1 MLGLVDDIIG
11 ISEIGIK
18 AQQMNALINVKTA
31 EKGLRFG
38 HTKCKTMVVGKNTE
52 SVVTN
57 PLVVDNWKTDY
68 LPNHKTG
75 EATLTETYKGKIEM
89 EPVLQQKYLG
99 FVISNQNNNMAN
111 IQEVKKKSIGIT
123 KKLIE
128 KLNSLKLKKYYFECG
143 LIFMNVILRGSIL
156 YASETYYNL
165 KEKEIRI
172 IERIEENFMRKL
184 LKTPASCPVV
194 QLYLELSQ
202 YPARFAIMKSRLL
215 FLKSILNEKENS
227 RIFQFVML
235 QLENCKRGDWI
246 LTCINDLKYLEI
258 KESIEEIKS
267 MKTNKF
273 KNIIK
278 QKIKEKSFEY
288 LLKKRKRKGNEIIY
302 SELQMADY
310 LLPNENINNIED
322 QRYLF
327 AIRNKMINIPTN
339 FGKYSNCK
347 C

>member
-1 MLGLVDDIIG
+1 
-11 ISEIGIK
+11 
-18 AQQMNALINVKTA
+18 MNALINVKTA

-68 LPNHKTG
+68 VPNQETG
-75 EATLTETYKGKIEM
+75 EATLTETYKGKIEI

-123 KKLIE
+123 RKLLE

-165 KEKEIRI
+165 KK
-172 IERIEENFMRKL
+172 
-184 LKTPASCPVV
+184 
-194 QLYLELSQ
+194 
-202 YPARFAIMKSRLL
+202 
-215 FLKSILNEKENS
+215 
-227 RIFQFVML
+227 
-235 QLENCKRGDWI
+235 
-246 LTCINDLKYLEI
+246 
-258 KESIEEIKS
+258 
-267 MKTNKF
+267 
-273 KNIIK
+273 
-278 QKIKEKSFEY
+278 
-288 LLKKRKRKGNEIIY
+288 KKRKRKGNEIIY

-310 LLPNENINNIED
+310 LLPNENIKSIED

-347 C
+347 CGENEDMAHIYNCNILNKKEEKIEFEKIYNGNLTEKGEILKRFRNNMKNREITNHEIGHRSTNFCKDFSNGNI